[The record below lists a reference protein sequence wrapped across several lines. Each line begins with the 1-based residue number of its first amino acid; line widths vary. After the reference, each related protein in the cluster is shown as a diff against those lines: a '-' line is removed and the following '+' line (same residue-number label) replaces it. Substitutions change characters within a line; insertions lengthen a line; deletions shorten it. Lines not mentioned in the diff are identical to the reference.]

1 MVIRGGFVG
10 CVAVGVLLVS
20 ACSSGGSVS
29 GPEVTVAS
37 ESSATDVSESVDTT
51 VVEREGLGAVLDGE
65 PPSTTVS
72 ADVDEQAAADVVH
85 WHHRLSMGC
94 LDDTSN
100 CVIADFEEV
109 ASGRNLRAV
118 QFDFTEKKKVGITAE
133 TNLPPEQT
141 IFWAR
146 KSASTDK
153 VIGVLECQRNYFVT
167 TKPSGEIVDDTSGTY
182 LLLRRAILDDDGR
195 WRISDSFVIKE
206 FQSATEG
213 GDTCLTFDGSEADS
227 LFDDLMQ

>member
-51 VVEREGLGAVLDGE
+51 VVEREGLGAVLDGD

-72 ADVDEQAAADVVH
+72 QDPDEQAAADVVH
-85 WHHRLSMGC
+85 WNFQTFNLC
-94 LDDTSN
+94 PEDTPN
-100 CVIADFEEV
+100 CVLADFDESS
-109 ASGRNLRAV
+109 SGRFLVSRKAR
-118 QFDFTEKKKVGITAE
+118 FAEKKRIGVTSE
-133 TNLPPEQT
+133 TDRPSEQT
-141 IFWAR
+141 IFWSR
-146 KSASTDK
+146 KSAPTNK
-153 VIGVLECQRNYFVT
+153 VIGVLGCARNYYVAS
-167 TKPSGEIVDDTSGTY
+167 KPNGEIVDDTSPTALTLYRLVMGQ
-182 LLLRRAILDDDGR
+182 DSR
-195 WRISDSFVIKE
+195 WRIDDLFIIQK
-206 FQSATEG
+206 FQSSTDG
-213 GDTCLTFDGSEADS
+213 GDTCSTFDGSEADS